1 MKTRIS
7 IYQRTFAF
15 AYVLLAVVLSACETR
30 LKKGVVVDKWY
41 EEGRT
46 ETYVEYDVIFKMPMT
61 KTRYDD
67 EDYVLIVRGFNGKD
81 TVQQRFE
88 VSETDFKNTNISD
101 SVTFH

>member
-1 MKTRIS
+1 MSNRKLNG
-7 IYQRTFAF
+7 FF

-46 ETYVEYDVIFKMPMT
+46 EMYVEYDVIFKMPMT
-61 KTRYDD
+61 KTRWDD
-67 EDYVLIVRGFNGKD
+67 EDYVLIVNGFNGKD

-88 VSETDFKNTNISD
+88 VSQVDFQNVNIGNC
-101 SVTFH
+101 VAFQ

>member
-1 MKTRIS
+1 MSNRKLNG
-7 IYQRTFAF
+7 FF

-61 KTRYDD
+61 KTRWDD
-67 EDYVLIVRGFNGKD
+67 EDYVLIVKGFNGKD

-88 VSETDFKNTNISD
+88 VSQVDFQNVNIGNC
-101 SVTFH
+101 VAFQ